1 MKTAPSRLLSLLAA
15 GAGFLSVGL
24 TLVPAATPARVVEKK
39 AVPYRIT
46 RGDTLSV
53 AVVGEDIP
61 AAQKRVEAIG
71 TVNLTYIGDVRL
83 AGLTIREA
91 QELIQHTYRENRI
104 LRNPTVNIVVETYS
118 PRIVRISGKVNS
130 PGPINIPADTQMT
143 IVELIS
149 KANGLT
155 ETARG
160 SAVRVAR
167 TMPDGSTK
175 YFTLDVESALK
186 ARGNANSA
194 DAAFVVE
201 PDDIVF
207 VPEKFI

>member
-1 MKTAPSRLLSLLAA
+1 MRTPTPLLAA
-15 GAGFLSVGL
+15 L
-24 TLVPAATPARVVEKK
+24 LVAATFFSTGLLGAQPRAPDRTSEKK
-39 AVPYRIT
+39 AVAYRIT
-46 RGDTLSV
+46 RGDTLSIV
-53 AVVGEDIP
+53 VVGEDIP
-61 AAQKRVEAIG
+61 ATQKRVESVG

-83 AGLTIREA
+83 VGLTIKEA
-91 QELIQHTYRENRI
+91 QELIQNTYRENRI
-104 LRNPTVNIVVETYS
+104 LRNPTVNLVVETYS

-130 PGPINIPADTQMT
+130 PGPINIPADTEFT
-143 IVELIS
+143 IIDLIS
-149 KANGLT
+149 KANGLS

-167 TMPDGSTK
+167 TMPDGTTK
-175 YFTLDVESALK
+175 YFTLDVEGALK
-186 ARGNANSA
+186 AKGNANSA